1 MLWVSCRKPKSFRRT
16 FLRTNDLTS
25 GRLLLLLFLVLFCAV
40 VLSSAWVSDDA
51 YITFRSIDNWLNGYG
66 LRWNVAERVQS
77 YTHPLWMLAVS
88 GLYAVTGEIYWSA
101 LALGVVVSVATVALV
116 GFGIARSTATG
127 LVAVGPL
134 ILSKAFVDY
143 STSGLENPLTHF
155 LLAAFYW
162 VLFNHNQ
169 HKNSSFLLAL
179 FTAFLGMNR
188 LDALILVLPALLI
201 HFAQNHR
208 RKDLGALALG
218 LLPLLAWEIF
228 ALIYYGFPLPN
239 TAYAKLGT
247 GIPTSALVQQ
257 GLYYFEDSLVRDP
270 ITLSTVIAGLLTI
283 AWKPELRRSALGLSI
298 VFYLSYIV
306 WVGGDFMS
314 GRLLS
319 APLLGAVLLVARIPA
334 APLAAGAVAW
344 AAMLLIGFSGTSS
357 PLSSGPQYGVGST
370 ENAARPHGIA
380 DERAFYYPDTGL
392 LPRLQQRGHVDLQK
406 FARKG
411 AAVRERG
418 TPGAAGQALGLYGF
432 YAGPGVHILDVVAL
446 SDPLLARLDAR
457 PNGWRIGH
465 FTRPIPAG
473 YPETLRD
480 GKNRIE
486 NRHLAAYYSSIAL
499 ITRGP
504 LFSARRWQEI
514 LSLNLRPRNSQLEA
528 YHRTG
533 QTKEGSQ
540 KPSDS
545 EIPRDFP

>member
-1 MLWVSCRKPKSFRRT
+1 M
-16 FLRTNDLTS
+16 
-25 GRLLLLLFLVLFCAV
+25 
-40 VLSSAWVSDDA
+40 SDDA

-88 GLYAVTGEIYWSA
+88 GVYAATGEIYWSA
-101 LALGVVVSVATVALV
+101 LGLGVLTSVATVALV
-116 GFGIARSTATG
+116 GFGIARSTTTG
-127 LVAVGPL
+127 ILAIGPL

-162 VLFNHNQ
+162 VLFNHSQ

-179 FTAFLGMNR
+179 FTALLGMNR
-188 LDALILVLPALLI
+188 LDALLLVLPALLI
-201 HFAQNHR
+201 HVSQNHR
-208 RKDLGALALG
+208 RTDVGALALG
-218 LLPLLAWEIF
+218 LLPLVAWEIF

-257 GLYYFEDSLVRDP
+257 GLYYFEDSLARDP
-270 ITLSTVIAGLLTI
+270 ITLTTVVVGLMTI
-283 AWKPELRRSALGLSI
+283 AWKPELRRSALGLGI
-298 VFYLSYIV
+298 VFYLFYIV

-319 APLLGAVLLVARIPA
+319 APLLGAALLVARVPA
-334 APLAAGAVAW
+334 APFAAGAAAF
-344 AAMLLIGFSGTSS
+344 AAMLVVGFSGTSS
-357 PLSSGPQYGVGST
+357 PLTSGPQYGGGSG
-370 ENAARPHGIA
+370 EAAARPHGIA

-392 LPRLQQRGHVDLQK
+392 LPRLQQRGHVDRQE
-406 FARKG
+406 FALKG
-411 AAVRERG
+411 AAARERG

-457 PNGWRIGH
+457 ANGWRIGH
-465 FTRPIPAG
+465 FTRPIPKG

-486 NRHLAAYYSSIAL
+486 DANLAAYYSSIAL

-514 LSLNLRPRNSQLEA
+514 FRLNLRPRNSQWEA
-528 YHRTG
+528 YHRTVR
-533 QTKEGSQ
+533 TKEGSRN
-540 KPSDS
+540 PSNR
-545 EIPRDFP
+545 EIPKDFP